1 MIITFGTRFY
11 GKVAE
16 HNGQWIESKFFS
28 VMFIPIIPVS
38 SMYVT
43 KSEFNKRMGFN
54 MDLNNMSVTATY
66 GRLLSFIGAAFCLY
80 AGNGVWQNFYGSD
93 GDHIRTFFSVLAVA
107 CAALWVYFFFFY
119 GKPKPADAVMRNKVG
134 LLTGFYAL
142 PHWFEYYQLTSYL
155 KAFQD
160 KYKLMYPDGDWKADL
175 AGNNVPEEKHKLLF
189 GIALF
194 NCMVNN
200 LPENDELYA
209 KADTLYQ
216 VNI

>member
-38 SMYVT
+38 SIYVT
-43 KSEFNKRMGFN
+43 RSEFNKRAGFN
-54 MDLNNMSVTATY
+54 MDLNNTSVTATY
-66 GRLLSFIGAAFCLY
+66 GRLLSFIGAAFFLW
-80 AGNGVWQNFYGSD
+80 ASNGSWRYTYQ
-93 GDHIRTFFSVLAVA
+93 GDDKMLSMILIGLAVA

-119 GKPKPADAVMRNKVG
+119 GKSKPADIVMRNKVG

-142 PHWFEYYQLTSYL
+142 PHWFEYYQLTQFHTS
-155 KAFQD
+155 FQN
-160 KYKLMYPDGDWKADL
+160 KYKLAYPDGDWKADL
-175 AGNNVPEEKHKLLF
+175 AEGNVPAEKHKLLF
-189 GIALF
+189 GLALF

-200 LPENDELYA
+200 KPENDELYA
-209 KADTLYQ
+209 KADALYQ